1 MNAPKGNSK
10 KPVAKKSI
18 RNVLVQPYEV
28 TWPTI
33 PKDDF
38 DECVRRLEQVDRKY
52 FVYGCNPVIRALQ
65 NGTSPVFF
73 ILNSFHPKIF
83 AKTIIRMARRRSPSV
98 LTLSLP
104 SFPGQPKQDSMM
116 MAIVPNQ
123 ESEPAPAIKALLEWT
138 KQLCVRE
145 KFIKAA
151 IDQVKKTAK
160 VSKKAKR
167 KHSRQPLTK
176 EQLAALYVLQPIGE
190 AQEEKLKRIV
200 TKPDAPAAQDT
211 LDFIS
216 FSGDDNN
223 RKRKAADSPSS
234 TVSSNRKQPKET
246 YVPLKINR
254 VQGNANRV
262 EHKKIKRRHL

>member
-1 MNAPKGNSK
+1 MNGPKGNSK

-38 DECVRRLEQVDRKY
+38 DECVRRLEQVDRKC
-52 FVYGCNPVIRALQ
+52 FVYGCNPVIRVLQ

-73 ILNSFHPKIF
+73 VLSSFHPKIF
-83 AKTIIRMARRRSPSV
+83 AKTIIQMARRRNPSV

-123 ESEPAPAIKALLEWT
+123 EGEPAPAIKALLEWT

-145 KFIKAA
+145 KFIEPAV
-151 IDQVKKTAK
+151 DQVKRTPK
-160 VSKKAKR
+160 VSEKAKR
-167 KHSRQPLTK
+167 KPSKQPLTK

-190 AQEEKLKRIV
+190 AQEEKSKRIV
-200 TKPDAPAAQDT
+200 TKPDAPEDT

-234 TVSSNRKQPKET
+234 TISGSRKQPKDT

-254 VQGNANRV
+254 VRGNPNRV
-262 EHKKIKRRHL
+262 EHKKIKRRH